1 MADYIRELLAGE
13 LRRRAPHVVTNPED
27 FYVYCLADEL
37 AAEGHETT
45 RTVPADELDTRIRAN
60 TLKAAED
67 YPDDLDVGD
76 VLEVAG
82 GFSVVTPTGRWHL
95 TEGQAAEL
103 VDTLSAGL
111 RRQRD
116 HHHPSGEEMTPNMKN
131 VPAPAATGVEDNKSI
146 AERSVTTAYLSRW
159 GHNTRDHF
167 GTWEGVK
174 IPKEDFIPVLVP
186 VHVAQEM
193 VAYGPQAVTINEGCV
208 AAQSEHARAAAEEKR
223 RVRLN
228 NERAVIVKG
237 AEADITYSVELLDAM
252 GTEEWTPQ
260 LEKDAR
266 ELLEEILDRP
276 VDEVTA
282 GLLTECRRVRR
293 QQRD

>member
-1 MADYIRELLAGE
+1 MITA
-13 LRRRAPHVVTNPED
+13 
-27 FYVYCLADEL
+27 
-37 AAEGHETT
+37 
-45 RTVPADELDTRIRAN
+45 
-60 TLKAAED
+60 K
-67 YPDDLDVGD
+67 
-76 VLEVAG
+76 
-82 GFSVVTPTGRWHL
+82 
-95 TEGQAAEL
+95 
-103 VDTLSAGL
+103 
-111 RRQRD
+111 
-116 HHHPSGEEMTPNMKN
+116 KN

-167 GTWEGVK
+167 GTWSGEQLPRSGY
-174 IPKEDFIPVLVP
+174 IPVLVP

-193 VAYGPQAVTINEGCV
+193 VAYGPQLVELNKACAKEQSAAV
-208 AAQSEHARAAAEEKR
+208 RAEQEKDR

-228 NERAVIVKG
+228 NEVNIATRG
-237 AEADITYSVELLDAM
+237 ADADIAYSVELLDAL

-282 GLLTECRRVRR
+282 ELLTECRRVRR
-293 QQRD
+293 QQRDARLAELEQEAGQ